1 MTSERIGRR
10 SFALLLA
17 ATLAVACGSSPAPEE
32 ASFQQNPLT
41 VVESDAG
48 ALRVSVWTAPDQPPT
63 RGMLTL
69 QLLVQDASTGA
80 PVDGLS
86 FEIVPT
92 MPSMGHG
99 TSDVPKT
106 KPTGDGYYVVTDVN
120 LFMAGRWELR
130 MAITGAV
137 KDVAIVQIDVS

>member
-1 MTSERIGRR
+1 VTRRLLGRR

-17 ATLAVACGSSPAPEE
+17 AALAIACGSSPTPESDGFGE
-32 ASFQQNPLT
+32 TPLT
-41 VVESDAG
+41 VVQSDSG
-48 ALRVSVWTAPDQPPT
+48 ALTVSVWTSPDQPPT
-63 RGMLTL
+63 RGNLTL
-69 QLLVQDASTGA
+69 QLLVQDATTGA
-80 PVDGLS
+80 PVDGLT

-106 KPTGDGYYVVTDVN
+106 KPSGDGYYVVSDVN

-130 MAITGAV
+130 MTITGAV
-137 KDVAIVQIDVS
+137 NDVAIVQIDVS